1 MFTIVFV
8 SKGLRQTKAILVET
22 GRTLLT
28 AQQTA
33 SRGADEAPVGVDV
46 TVGRALLTLGWG
58 EVFGTDDV
66 RLGDLDGARS
76 HTVIPRVVGCGTPGA
91 VHQLPAVLHHGVLGV
106 VTGAGVAGV
115 GGTVEGVV
123 GYLGLRPDAVASEA
137 VSVEALATA
146 RD

>member
-46 TVGRALLTLGWG
+46 TVGRTLLTLGRTEMFW
-58 EVFGTDDV
+58 TDDV
-66 RLGDLDGARS
+66 CLSDLDGARS
-76 HTVIPRVVGCGTPGA
+76 HAVIPRMVGCGALDA

-115 GGTVEGVV
+115 GRAVDGVV
-123 GYLGLRPDAVASEA
+123 GDLGLRPDSVASETGNMVTLPA
-137 VSVEALATA
+137 A

>member
-1 MFTIVFV
+1 M
-8 SKGLRQTKAILVET
+8 ET
-22 GRTLLT
+22 GRALLT

-33 SRGADEAPVGVDV
+33 ARGADEAPVGVDV
-46 TVGRALLTLGWG
+46 TVGRALLTLGGG

-76 HTVIPRVVGCGTPGA
+76 HTVVPRVVGCGTLGA

-115 GGTVEGVV
+115 GWTVESVV
-123 GYLGLRPDAVASEA
+123 GDLGLRPDGVASETGW
-137 VSVEALATA
+137 VVTLPTA

>member
-1 MFTIVFV
+1 MVTVVFV
-8 SKGLRQTKAILVET
+8 SQGLRQTQAVLVET

-46 TVGRALLTLGWG
+46 TVGRTLLTLGRTEMFW
-58 EVFGTDDV
+58 TDDV
-66 RLGDLDGARS
+66 CLSDLDGARS
-76 HTVIPRVVGCGTPGA
+76 HAVIPRMVGCGALDA